1 MMEAD
6 DIILVSELEIIEAT
20 QLMFERM
27 KIVI

>member
-6 DIILVSELEIIEAT
+6 DIILVNELEIIEAT